1 MNDTLDMPSGKPPA
15 DRTANDDQEAA
26 DTNSQV
32 EGRYERI
39 KAAEAAHQALLARP
53 RVSLHLQINLGFL
66 LIFLFVLA
74 ISVTLV
80 LNMYS
85 VENRLQWLEIVNEY
99 AVEMEQTRL
108 FEKNYFLYGTN
119 LNDAVENAFRA
130 NDLLDRNSEEISKLL
145 GESGQADALQN
156 IKEYEGL
163 LQRLEQFEKRGIRDA
178 EYKRAK
184 DEIEPELRKY
194 GHQLLSYGQDMM
206 RREKKSLTD
215 AIARSRYITIYSLI
229 ILLVFLGIYAFYL
242 DTHLLKTIKRFSTY
256 ARRIASGD
264 YTPIMPARSYRDEF
278 TELAV
283 AFNRMILDLENREA
297 ILIQSHKMRAVGTLT
312 AGVAHELN
320 NPLNNIT
327 LTADML
333 LEDYDTLI
341 DAERKEM
348 IGDVVNEAGRSKK
361 IISNLL
367 DFARE
372 SGSQLEPLDLVHL
385 LKETINLASN
395 QIKLSGIKIEF
406 QTADN
411 LPRVHGDSQQLEQV
425 FLNLIL
431 NSIDASP
438 KGSKIQVIIV
448 PADDPRYLAVKII
461 DFGSG
466 IPHHILGSIFDP
478 FFTTKGKGK
487 GTGLGLSVSQG
498 IVGKHGGR
506 IRVSS
511 REGAGSSFT
520 VTLPVTTIPAE
531 IGATEDLNEENP

>member
-1 MNDTLDMPSGKPPA
+1 MNQTLNTPA
-15 DRTANDDQEAA
+15 DEATAGRTTTDDEQAA
-26 DTNSQV
+26 GSNSKV

-39 KAAEAAHQALLARP
+39 KAVEAAHRALLARP
-53 RVSLHLQINLGFL
+53 RISLHLQINLAFF
-66 LIFLFVLA
+66 LIFLFVLG
-74 ISVTLV
+74 ISVALV

-85 VENRLQWLEIVNEY
+85 VENRMRWLEIVNEFV
-99 AVEMEQTRL
+99 AEIDQTRR

-119 LNDAVENAFRA
+119 LNDAVENAFQA
-130 NDLLDRNSEEISKLL
+130 NDLLDRNSEEIGKLL
-145 GESGQADALQN
+145 GKGGQAVILQN

-163 LQRLEQFEKRGIRDA
+163 LQRLEKLEQKGTKDA
-178 EYKRAK
+178 EYQRVKH
-184 DEIEPELRKY
+184 EIEPQLRKY
-194 GHQLLSYGQDMM
+194 GHQLLSYGQDLM

-215 AIARSRYITIYSLI
+215 AIARSRHITIFSLI
-229 ILLVFLGIYAFYL
+229 ILLIFLGIHAFFL
-242 DTHLLKTIKRFSTY
+242 GTRLLRTIKRFSNY
-256 ARRIASGD
+256 AQRIASGD
-264 YTPIMPARSYRDEF
+264 YTPIMPARFYRDEF
-278 TELAV
+278 TELAL
-283 AFNRMILDLENREA
+283 AFNRMIQDLENREA
-297 ILIQSHKMRAVGTLT
+297 VLIQSHKMRAVGTLT

-333 LEDYDTLI
+333 FEDYDTLS

-431 NSIDASP
+431 NAIDASP

-448 PADDPRYLAVKII
+448 PADDPHYLAVKII

-466 IPHHILGSIFDP
+466 IPRHILSSIFDP

-531 IGATEDLNEENP
+531 IGATSDLHHEQP

>member
-1 MNDTLDMPSGKPPA
+1 MNQTLNIPA
-15 DRTANDDQEAA
+15 DETIAGRTTTDDEQAA
-26 DTNSQV
+26 DSNSRV

-39 KAAEAAHQALLARP
+39 KAAEAAHRALLARP
-53 RVSLHLQINLGFL
+53 RISLHLQINLAFF
-66 LIFLFVLA
+66 LIFLFVLG
-74 ISVTLV
+74 ISVALV

-85 VENRLQWLEIVNEY
+85 VENRLRWLEIVNEFV
-99 AVEMEQTRL
+99 AEIDQTRR

-119 LNDAVENAFRA
+119 LNDAVENAFQA
-130 NDLLDRNSEEISKLL
+130 NDLLDRNSEEIGKLL
-145 GESGQADALQN
+145 GKSGQAVALQN

-163 LQRLEQFEKRGIRDA
+163 LQRLEKLEQKGTKDA
-178 EYKRAK
+178 EYQRVKH
-184 DEIEPELRKY
+184 EIEPQLRKY
-194 GHQLLSYGQDMM
+194 GHQLLSYGQDLM

-215 AIARSRYITIYSLI
+215 AIARSRHITIYALI
-229 ILLVFLGIYAFYL
+229 ILLIFLGIHAFFL
-242 DTHLLKTIKRFSTY
+242 GTRLLRTIKRFSTY
-256 ARRIASGD
+256 AQRIASGD

-278 TELAV
+278 TELAL
-283 AFNRMILDLENREA
+283 AFNRMIQDLENREA
-297 ILIQSHKMRAVGTLT
+297 VLIQSHKMRAVGTLT

-333 LEDYDTLI
+333 IEDYDTLS

-431 NSIDASP
+431 NAIDASP

-448 PADDPRYLAVKII
+448 PADDPHYLAVKII

-466 IPHHILGSIFDP
+466 IPRHILGSIFDP

-531 IGATEDLNEENP
+531 IGARADLHHEQP

>member
-1 MNDTLDMPSGKPPA
+1 MNKTLDLPVAEKLGGRA
-15 DRTANDDQEAA
+15 ATDEEEAA
-26 DTNSQV
+26 DSNSKV

-39 KAAEAAHQALLARP
+39 KAAEAAHRALLARP
-53 RVSLHLQINLGFL
+53 RVSLHLQINLGFF

-74 ISVTLV
+74 ISVALV
-80 LNMYS
+80 HNMYS
-85 VENRLQWLEIVNEY
+85 VENRLQWLEIANEY
-99 AVEMEQTRL
+99 AVEMDQTRL

-130 NDLLDRNSEEISKLL
+130 NDLLDRNSEEIGKLL
-145 GESGQADALQN
+145 GKAGKAEVLQN
-156 IKEYEGL
+156 IKSYENL
-163 LQRLEQFEKRGIRDA
+163 LQQLEMLERRGVKDA
-178 EYKRAK
+178 EYKRVK
-184 DEIEPELRKY
+184 NEIEPELRKY
-194 GHQLLSYGQDMM
+194 GHQLLSYGQNMM
-206 RREKKSLTD
+206 RREKKALTD
-215 AIARSRYITIYSLI
+215 AIAHSRYITIYSLI
-229 ILLVFLGIYAFYL
+229 FLLIFLGIYAFFL
-242 DTHLLKTIKRFSTY
+242 GARILRTIKRFSTY
-256 ARRIASGD
+256 AQRIASGD

-278 TELAV
+278 TELAL
-283 AFNRMILDLENREA
+283 AFNHMIQELENREA

-333 LEDYDTLI
+333 LEDYDTLS
-341 DAERKEM
+341 DAERREM

-385 LKETINLASN
+385 LKETIDLASN

-406 QTADN
+406 QAADN

-431 NSIDASP
+431 NAIDASP
-438 KGSKIQVIIV
+438 KGSKIQVMIV
-448 PADDPRYLAVKII
+448 PADDPHYLAVKII

-466 IPHHILGSIFDP
+466 IPRHILGSIFDP

-498 IVGKHGGR
+498 IVGKLGGR

-511 REGAGSSFT
+511 REEAGSSFT

-531 IGATEDLNEENP
+531 IVGAAELNEADV